1 MVPAPVPVAARPRL
15 QFRPVRS
22 TPQLT
27 YRTRFRVH
35 FGARIRLRLR
45 SKQPRYLCLVRQ
57 SVCSFWNPVR
67 EFGGT
72 ENHPAPNN
80 PKLGRLR
87 CARQGLVRVPESN
100 TKYGGK
106 DRKPRGQT
114 APRLGPSISES
125 SGIPKGKNLSGG
137 CEFNLP
143 PAVHRAT
150 IYCGHMAV
158 LACTS
163 KTHVGLRRCS
173 GWHAGAAMVSA
184 LDKRQGDADSRP

>member
-1 MVPAPVPVAARPRL
+1 MSRFRPRS
-15 QFRPVRS
+15 RPSAVQPGDPACFTSRRCRDAPARSRPNS

-27 YRTRFRVH
+27 YRTHFQVH
-35 FGARIRLRLR
+35 FGTRKGSKSGANSPDHPCLIRR
-45 SKQPRYLCLVRQ
+45 SEW
-57 SVCSFWNPVR
+57 SFWNPVR

-72 ENHPAPNN
+72 ENHPAPND

-106 DRKPRGQT
+106 GGNPRGQT

-125 SGIPKGKNLSGG
+125 SGIPKRKKSFPEARSG
-137 CEFNLP
+137 LH

-150 IYCGHMAV
+150 IYCGPGAV
-158 LACTS
+158 WGLLLGDSRRATEMLRLAC
-163 KTHVGLRRCS
+163 R
-173 GWHAGAAMVSA
+173 
-184 LDKRQGDADSRP
+184 